1 MQSLQLTLNIVL
13 QDMSRKE
20 KIDLFLS
27 RWVSRKLM
35 AFVIASVALFSGS
48 IESNDWVI
56 VATAYISLQ
65 GVTDIVERIYK
76 SKNNVN

>member
-1 MQSLQLTLNIVL
+1 LKAKSKLKIQNIL
-13 QDMSRKE
+13 LLAMSRKE

-27 RWVSRKLM
+27 RWVSRKLTV
-35 AFVIASVALFSGS
+35 FIIGSIALFSGS

-65 GVTDIVERIYK
+65 GVTDIVERIYNAK
-76 SKNNVN
+76 K

>member
-1 MQSLQLTLNIVL
+1 
-13 QDMSRKE
+13 MSRKE

-27 RWVSRKLM
+27 KWISRKLIVF
-35 AFVIASVALFSGS
+35 AIGSIALFSGS

-76 SKNNVN
+76 SKNVA

>member
-1 MQSLQLTLNIVL
+1 
-13 QDMSRKE
+13 
-20 KIDLFLS
+20 
-27 RWVSRKLM
+27 M
-35 AFVIASVALFSGS
+35 AFAIASVALFVGN

-76 SKNNVN
+76 SKSNVVN

>member
-1 MQSLQLTLNIVL
+1 
-13 QDMSRKE
+13 MSRKE

-27 RWVSRKLM
+27 KWVSRKLM
-35 AFVIASVALFSGS
+35 AFVIASFALFTGS

-65 GVTDIVERIYK
+65 GVTDIVERLYK
-76 SKNNVN
+76 NRDAN

>member
-1 MQSLQLTLNIVL
+1 
-13 QDMSRKE
+13 MSIKE
-20 KIDLFLS
+20 KVDLFLS

-35 AFVIASVALFSGS
+35 VFAIGSVALFTGS

-65 GVTDIVERIYK
+65 GITDIVERLYNAK
-76 SKNNVN
+76 K

>member
-1 MQSLQLTLNIVL
+1 
-13 QDMSRKE
+13 MSTKE
-20 KIDLFLS
+20 KVDLFLS

-35 AFVIASVALFSGS
+35 VFAIGSVALFTGS

-65 GVTDIVERIYK
+65 GVTDIVERLYNTRK
-76 SKNNVN
+76 

>member
-1 MQSLQLTLNIVL
+1 
-13 QDMSRKE
+13 MSRKE

>member
-1 MQSLQLTLNIVL
+1 
-13 QDMSRKE
+13 MSRKE

-65 GVTDIVERIYK
+65 GVTDIVEKIYK
-76 SKNNVN
+76 SKNGN

>member
-1 MQSLQLTLNIVL
+1 
-13 QDMSRKE
+13 MSRKE

-27 RWVSRKLM
+27 KWVSRKLM

-48 IESNDWVI
+48 IQSNDWVI

-76 SKNNVN
+76 SKNNVI

>member
-1 MQSLQLTLNIVL
+1 
-13 QDMSRKE
+13 MSRKE

-27 RWVSRKLM
+27 KWVSRKLM

-76 SKNNVN
+76 SKNNVA

>member
-1 MQSLQLTLNIVL
+1 
-13 QDMSRKE
+13 
-20 KIDLFLS
+20 
-27 RWVSRKLM
+27 M

-48 IESNDWVI
+48 IQSNDWVI

-76 SKNNVN
+76 SKNNVI

>member
-1 MQSLQLTLNIVL
+1 
-13 QDMSRKE
+13 MSRKE

-27 RWVSRKLM
+27 KWVSRKLM
-35 AFVIASVALFSGS
+35 AFVIASFALFTGS

-65 GVTDIVERIYK
+65 GVTDIVERLYK
-76 SKNNVN
+76 NRNAN